1 MKKLLIFVLLP
12 VVLLIGAGLGA
23 ALMGLV
29 PDFGLRV
36 ALGLEAP
43 AEEKAKPKPK
53 IPDTP
58 PPLSTP
64 AAEKPIFMQLDQF
77 VVSLRS
83 SNPRPI
89 LLLITIS
96 LELKDDLARKKAVDV
111 QPHLRSALNI
121 YLSSLCPDSV
131 AGADG
136 INTIRTGVWR
146 MLQKTLPPADLVNVQ
161 VMKLAIK

>member
-43 AEEKAKPKPK
+43 AKEKAKPKPK

-96 LELKDDLARKKAVDV
+96 LELKDELARKKAVDV

-121 YLSSLCPDSV
+121 YLSSLTPDTV

-136 INTIRTGVWR
+136 ITTIRTGVWR
-146 MLQKTLPPADLVNVQ
+146 LVQKTLPPADLVNVQ
-161 VMKLAIK
+161 VLKLAIK